1 MLRSS
6 LVNVNSRLSYNP
18 AMTETTTNLSKSAA
32 TKAAILAAA
41 RQHFASDG
49 YQGATIRAIATSAG
63 IDPAMVIRYFGDK
76 RKLFEAASEIDL
88 RLPGPGDV
96 AQYESAGM
104 ALVDHFL
111 KRWEEDDVLMVLL
124 RSAVTDT
131 DAASRIQ
138 ELFARQVLPMI
149 QKLTNEPAKKAVIR
163 ASLVASQILGLALCR
178 YVLKLPPILTIDRD
192 ELIRKV
198 GANINAYIFDES
210 N

>member
-1 MLRSS
+1 M
-6 LVNVNSRLSYNP
+6 NVNSRLSYNP